1 MNAAICCC
9 VNWGASWARLTATKA
24 ECEPTEPIKEDL
36 MIATLIG
43 TKAIHDTDAG
53 LAINTDLARKI
64 LVGFIRDAVTKVG
77 FSKAVIGL
85 SGGID
90 SALSAFLAAEA
101 LGAENVL
108 AVRMPYQSSSEGSL
122 TDAQQVITQ
131 LGLPALT
138 IPITP
143 MVEPLIEQFP
153 DMHALRKGN
162 IMARQRMIILYD
174 QSAAWRG
181 LVIGTSNKTEALL
194 GYSTLYG
201 DSAVALQP
209 IMDLYKTQV
218 RHLSRALNVP
228 ESVQVKAPSADL
240 WIGQTDEDELGY
252 SYAQVDRVLYLLVD
266 QRYTVEEAA
275 EQGFERE
282 MVAAVWRRVKQNHY
296 KRTMPN
302 VGKVSRRSLGHDF
315 LYLRDWAG

>member
-1 MNAAICCC
+1 
-9 VNWGASWARLTATKA
+9 
-24 ECEPTEPIKEDL
+24 
-36 MIATLIG
+36 MITHIIG
-43 TKAIHDTDAG
+43 TKAKIDTE
-53 LAINTDLARKI
+53 LALRINTDLAKKI

-90 SALSAFLAAEA
+90 SALSAFLAVEA
-101 LGAENVL
+101 LGADNVL
-108 AVRMPYQSSSEGSL
+108 AVRMPYKSSSEGSL
-122 TDAQQVITQ
+122 TDAQKVIDQ
-131 LGLPALT
+131 LGIQSLT

-143 MVEPLIEQFP
+143 MVDPLIDQFP
-153 DMHALRKGN
+153 DMNALRKGN

-209 IMDLYKTQV
+209 IMDLYKTQI
-218 RHLSRALNVP
+218 RQLSRALNVP
-228 ESVQVKAPSADL
+228 ESVQTKAPSADL

-252 SYAQVDRVLYLLVD
+252 TYEQVDKLLFLMVD
-266 QRYTVEEAA
+266 ERFTVEEAV
-275 EQGFERE
+275 EQGFDQT
-282 MVAAVWRRVKQNHY
+282 MVKAVWRRVKQNHY

-302 VGKVSRRSLGHDF
+302 VGKLSRRSIGHDF